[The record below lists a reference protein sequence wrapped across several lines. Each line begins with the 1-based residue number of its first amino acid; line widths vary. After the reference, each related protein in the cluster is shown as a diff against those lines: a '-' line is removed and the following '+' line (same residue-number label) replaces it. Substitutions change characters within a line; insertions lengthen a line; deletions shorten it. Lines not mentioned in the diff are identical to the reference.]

1 MKFGKI
7 YEYINRFQKRQRKPR
22 LTYRIYRN
30 VVLDRGKPQE
40 AINGDINN
48 KDMESIEKI
57 MNANAAKRRNGWK
70 QLKTEYMKLT
80 KKQRKALTAIAIIAV
95 VLLLG
100 IAGRVDYTDTVILH
114 MPQSTYDEI
123 KDTLGEGASEYDIA
137 KYYKK
142 NYR

>member
-1 MKFGKI
+1 
-7 YEYINRFQKRQRKPR
+7 
-22 LTYRIYRN
+22 
-30 VVLDRGKPQE
+30 
-40 AINGDINN
+40 
-48 KDMESIEKI
+48 
-57 MNANAAKRRNGWK
+57 
-70 QLKTEYMKLT
+70 MKLT
-80 KKQRKALTAIAIIAV
+80 KRQRKALTAIAIIAS

-123 KDTLGEGASEYDIA
+123 KDTLGEGTSEYDIA

>member
-1 MKFGKI
+1 
-7 YEYINRFQKRQRKPR
+7 
-22 LTYRIYRN
+22 
-30 VVLDRGKPQE
+30 
-40 AINGDINN
+40 
-48 KDMESIEKI
+48 
-57 MNANAAKRRNGWK
+57 
-70 QLKTEYMKLT
+70 MKLT
-80 KKQRKALTAIAIIAV
+80 KRQRKALTAIAIIAV

-114 MPQSTYDEI
+114 MTQSTYDEI

>member
-1 MKFGKI
+1 MKLT
-7 YEYINRFQKRQRKPR
+7 KRQRK
-22 LTYRIYRN
+22 
-30 VVLDRGKPQE
+30 
-40 AINGDINN
+40 A
-48 KDMESIEKI
+48 M
-57 MNANAAKRRNGWK
+57 
-70 QLKTEYMKLT
+70 
-80 KKQRKALTAIAIIAV
+80 TAIAIIAV

-114 MPQSTYDEI
+114 MTQSTYDEI

>member
-1 MKFGKI
+1 M
-7 YEYINRFQKRQRKPR
+7 
-22 LTYRIYRN
+22 
-30 VVLDRGKPQE
+30 
-40 AINGDINN
+40 
-48 KDMESIEKI
+48 IEKI

-95 VLLLG
+95 VLLFG